1 MPTGIGGEVGWWC
14 PSLDDAGNGT
24 TTLNDLVG
32 SNTGTLTNFAL
43 TGSTSNWVADTNN
56 GGTRCLAMDGTN
68 DYVACGTST
77 GDALGTLS
85 AFSFSCWFKIT
96 SATNE
101 NGIFQLGNFAN
112 DYGKFWIRQG
122 PTANIVYGFNDT
134 ATSNFFLFADTTAW
148 HHLSVIYNGENFRA
162 YVDDV
167 LKFTTTFSVAVQF
180 GGKKTTVGGYYSANE
195 TFGGRL
201 DDLRVWSRA
210 LTATENTLLASR
222 RAYQPASSDFQTAGM
237 FGGMSGAMTGGME
250 S

>member
-1 MPTGIGGEVGWWC
+1 MPVGIGGEVGWWC
-14 PSLDDAGNGT
+14 PSLDDTGNGT
-24 TTLNDLVG
+24 TTLNDLAG

-56 GGTRCLAMDGTN
+56 GGTRCLAMDAIN
-68 DYVACGTST
+68 DHVACGTST

-101 NGIFQLGNFAN
+101 NGIFQLGNFAS

-122 PTANIVYGFNDT
+122 PASNVVFGFNETTPTFNNFAFTDT
-134 ATSNFFLFADTTAW
+134 SAW
-148 HHLSVIYNGENFRA
+148 HHLSVIYDGVNAKA
-162 YVDDV
+162 YLDDV
-167 LKFTTTFSVAVQF
+167 LKSTTAFSASVAF
-180 GGKKTTVGGYYSANE
+180 GGKKTTVGGYYSVNE

-222 RAYQPASSDFQTAGM
+222 RAYQPSSRDDGGM
-237 FGGMSGAMTGGME
+237 FGGMSGAMTGGMA